1 MCMRVSFLC
10 LVLLCAA
17 SLSATQSFQASLAS
31 LKYTTSSTDKT
42 VQLIE
47 DVIAASIRQKSTFT
61 IFPEGL
67 LWWYLPTKE
76 AALAEAS
83 THIAVTDGIPLS
95 NPCSENS
102 TNTDLI
108 TSMSC
113 LASKHSHYI
122 VVNLPTKTCEGE
134 SCYLWN
140 AAYAFNV
147 RGEILASYR
156 KSNNYGSQPPYD
168 APTEFDV
175 SVFTVNNIKFG
186 LLICFDIEFKQPI
199 KDLIAAEVD
208 YVIMPMEWT
217 NTYPISWS
225 IMYQQSFS
233 YIYDTNLLVV
243 NDGDNAYSW
252 GSGAYSS
259 GQVLAQTFSVN
270 ESSIDTLLLI
280 NIDKLSKKHKSL
292 VPNAVAATVERSVP
306 EIDTYDCQFPMYG
319 SGRCARISGNS
330 GSLSIS
336 NGNATC
342 HFRWNNAVNTNANSA
357 LVAVAHDF
365 SMSTGSTSPPTLH
378 VLICS
383 MVVCVSDDNN
393 FNTCQSS
400 FKQFHVDSA
409 AVTLLNEELL
419 DSYQVMPMVADA
431 AGMGIDINYMKTLQS
446 DRLYEMQL
454 NFPVDEMDNLSTIC
468 LKAVDQT
475 TR

>member
-1 MCMRVSFLC
+1 MRVSFLC
-10 LVLLCAA
+10 LALLCAA
-17 SLSATQSFQASLAS
+17 LLSATQSFQASLAS
-31 LKYTTSSTDKT
+31 LKYTTSSTAKT

-47 DVIAASIRQKSTFT
+47 DVIVASIQQKSTLT

-83 THIAVTDGIPLS
+83 IHIAVTDGMPLS

-108 TSMSC
+108 TVMSC
-113 LASKHSHYI
+113 LASKHSHYT
-122 VVNLPTKTCEGE
+122 VVNLPTKTCEGD

-140 AAYAFNV
+140 AVYAFGV
-147 RGEILASYR
+147 SGEILASYR
-156 KSNNYGSQPPYD
+156 KSHNYGSQPPYD

-175 SVFTVNNIKFG
+175 SFFTVNNIKFG

-199 KDLIAAEVD
+199 KDLIAAEID

-259 GQVLAQTFSVN
+259 GNVLAQTFSVN
-270 ESSIDTLLLI
+270 ESSIDTLLLV
-280 NIDKLSKKHKSL
+280 NIDKSSKTYKNL
-292 VPNAVAATVERSVP
+292 VSSTVATNTERSIP
-306 EIDTYDCQFPMYG
+306 ETATYDCQFPMYG
-319 SGRCARISGNS
+319 SGRCARISDNS
-330 GSLSIS
+330 GSLSIN

-342 HFRWNNAVNTNANSA
+342 NFRWNNAINTNANSA

-365 SMSTGSTSPPTLH
+365 SMATGSTSPSTLH

-383 MVVCVSDDNN
+383 MVVCVSDGDD

-409 AVTLLNEELL
+409 AVTLLNEELS
-419 DSYQVMPMVADA
+419 DSYQVMPMAADA
-431 AGMGIDINYMKTLQS
+431 AGMGIDIDYMKTVKS
-446 DRLYEMQL
+446 DRFYEMQL
-454 NFPVDEMDNLSTIC
+454 SLAADDADNLSTIC
-468 LKAVDQT
+468 LKAIDQA